1 MSQRPIHQC
10 QCPICQ
16 SPEPHPDKIHHH
28 KMNVLLSRLDEQQR
42 RWYVA
47 VEADRIGH
55 GGAERLSKITGINVN
70 TIRRGRRELAD
81 DLADRPTD
89 RVRQVGGGRKP
100 IEKKIPA

>member
-1 MSQRPIHQC
+1 M
-10 QCPICQ
+10 
-16 SPEPHPDKIHHH
+16 HHH

-47 VEADRIGH
+47 VEADRVGH
-55 GGAERLSKITGINVN
+55 GGAEQISKITGMNVN

-89 RVRQVGGGRKP
+89 RVRQAGGGRKRT
-100 IEKKIPA
+100 EKKIPA